1 MKNLNNMSGGFGIE
15 KIKHLLPHRYPML
28 LVDRVESIIRG
39 EKIVAIKNVTVN
51 EEFFNGHF
59 PSKPVMPGVLI
70 IEAMAQVSGLLALD
84 TMESQVTPNTLVYFL
99 TIENAKFRK
108 PVEPGDRLEIHSK
121 ILNNK
126 ASICKFECEVLVD
139 GKLVAE
145 AVICA
150 KVVL

>member
-1 MKNLNNMSGGFGIE
+1 MSGGFGIE
-15 KIKHLLPHRYPML
+15 KIKLLLPHRYPML
-28 LVDRVESIIRG
+28 LVDRVESVVRG
-39 EKIVAIKNVTVN
+39 EKIVAIKNVTIN

-70 IEAMAQVSGLLALD
+70 IEAMAQVSGLLAL
-84 TMESQVTPNTLVYFL
+84 ESMDGDVTPNTLVYFL

-126 ASICKFECEVLVD
+126 ASICKFECEALVD
-139 GKLVAE
+139 GKRVAE
-145 AVICA
+145 AIICA